1 MGRRSS
7 SATSI
12 AGPSPRR
19 RKAAAKTSSPA
30 RDGCTWAECACYSS
44 RFLAATLSS
53 LVLNT
58 VLFSL
63 GVSIIQGD
71 IAWTSKHLDSWV
83 QVVALLSWRV
93 LEMGVAWVLDYDAR
107 DIASFIGLVNLP
119 THVLLYSF
127 YGLRPT
133 TILTVATINIISA
146 TIPFLY
152 FRPTNTIHSV
162 PSSSERAIVTDR
174 QTAIYTT
181 VVAAALYAVVLFLSF
196 ATWLPTH
203 LVTYFEGLPSLEIAF
218 DGAKSLVPMFIGLL
232 PAGYA
237 TRDFLFVSSAGQ
249 PYAEEPGPAYQE
261 RSHELFAVLLYRKY
275 WVTLPAKQRTLIART
290 IVLSSMSFANT
301 VVHIVGTING
311 VELNGAMGWAAI
323 WKVATVATG
332 LVYGWIDAADGVEF
346 EAKTTTRRQSTRTRS

>member
-19 RKAAAKTSSPA
+19 RKAAAKTGPPVH
-30 RDGCTWAECACYSS
+30 DGCTWAQCVCYFS

-63 GVSIIQGD
+63 SVSIIQGD

-83 QVVALLSWRV
+83 QVVTLLSWRV
-93 LEMGVAWVLDYDAR
+93 LEMGVVWVLDYD
-107 DIASFIGLVNLP
+107 
-119 THVLLYSF
+119 
-127 YGLRPT
+127 
-133 TILTVATINIISA
+133 
-146 TIPFLY
+146 
-152 FRPTNTIHSV
+152 
-162 PSSSERAIVTDR
+162 VTDR

-203 LVTYFEGLPSLEIAF
+203 LVTYFDGLPSLEIAF

-275 WVTLPAKQRTLIART
+275 WMTLPAKRRTLIART

-301 VVHIVGTING
+301 VVHSVGTING

-323 WKVATVATG
+323 WKVATVTTG
-332 LVYGWIDAADGVEF
+332 LIYGWIDAADGVEF